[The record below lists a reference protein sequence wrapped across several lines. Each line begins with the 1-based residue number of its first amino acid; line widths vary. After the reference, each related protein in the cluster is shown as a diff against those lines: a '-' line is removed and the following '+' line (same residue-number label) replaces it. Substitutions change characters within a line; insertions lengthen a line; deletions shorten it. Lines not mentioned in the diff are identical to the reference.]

1 MLSRKTAWREA
12 AWIFGVS
19 RLALLIITALALR
32 FPLAGQTVSRNCA
45 NGSDCFL
52 TTWYHWDVGAY
63 ASVAAQG
70 YSSLHDT
77 VFFPLWPLLL
87 RGVGSLFGGSL
98 VSYYVAG
105 LLLANIFFYLALVIF
120 YCLLAVD
127 FDAAIA
133 RNALFYLSFAP
144 YGLYFFAGYT
154 ESLFLLLCLLVF
166 FCLQHEHWWLA
177 GLCGFLAAL
186 TRSQGVLLV
195 VPFMVVLV
203 RRFWLH
209 REQTTWQQKLRVC
222 FPALLVPLGVM
233 VFMVYLA
240 ITKHDPLAFS
250 TQEAVFWRR
259 HLTIPL
265 ISIIAAFQALFHLAW
280 LEDLFLLNFLDIA
293 SVIAVLALLA
303 VGWKQLPL
311 HYNLFALALIL
322 FNISYPQGVVEP
334 LTAAPRY
341 MVIVFPVY
349 VVLATWGSKQPRIDR
364 IITVCSLLVFTINT
378 ILFISHFWV
387 A

>member
-265 ISIIAAFQALFHLAW
+265 ISIVAAFQALFHLAW

>member
-1 MLSRKTAWREA
+1 MPSRRKTAWLEA
-12 AWIFGVS
+12 AWVFGVS
-19 RLALLIITALALR
+19 RLALFIITALALR
-32 FPLAGQTVSRNCA
+32 FPLAGQTVPHNCA
-45 NGSDCFL
+45 SGDCFL

-63 ASVAAQG
+63 ASIAAQG

-87 RGVGSLFGGSL
+87 RGVGSLLGGSL

-120 YCLLAVD
+120 SCLLAVD

-166 FCLQHEHWWLA
+166 FCLQHERWWLA

-195 VPFMVVLV
+195 VPFVVVLAQ
-203 RRFWLH
+203 RFWLH
-209 REQTTWQQKLRVC
+209 RAEQTTWQQKLHAC
-222 FPALLVPLGVM
+222 FPALLVPLGV
-233 VFMVYLA
+233 VIFMVYLA
-240 ITKHDPLAFS
+240 VTKHDPLAFS

-265 ISIIAAFQALFHLAW
+265 ISIIAAFQALFHPASL
-280 LEDLFLLNFLDIA
+280 DLFLLNFLDIVFIFA
-293 SVIAVLALLA
+293 ALALLV
-303 VGWKQLPL
+303 VGWKHLPL
-311 HYNLFALALIL
+311 HYNLFALIMLL
-322 FNISYPQGVVEP
+322 FNISYPQGVIEP
-334 LTAAPRY
+334 LTATPRY
-341 MVIVFPVY
+341 MVVIFPTY
-349 VVLATWGSKQPRIDR
+349 IVLAIWGKQPRIDR
-364 IITVCSLLVFTINT
+364 IIVACSLPIFTINT
-378 ILFISHFWV
+378 VLFISHFWV